1 MNKIKATSI
10 VALILIVLLSGLLSL
25 AFLLN
30 RTIKEKNRLND
41 NQTTLLTAAKY
52 YKTSDS
58 LNAAGVDRLTLKN
71 SEFEK
76 YNADLVKTVESL
88 NLKVRRLQSVSQTG
102 TETKYIIQTAIRD
115 SLIYT
120 SSIPDT
126 IKCIKYADDWLK
138 LSGCIQNKQFS
149 GIVESKDTIVQAVH
163 RVPRKF
169 LFFKYGTKAIR
180 QEVVSKNPNSR
191 IAYTQYIEFKK

>member
-1 MNKIKATSI
+1 MKPTLNNIKN
-10 VALILIVLLSGLLSL
+10 IVLVILLMALALGSRMYAYQVREKTRLS
-25 AFLLN
+25 
-30 RTIKEKNRLND
+30 D
-41 NQTTLLTAAKY
+41 NQTTLLTAAKF

-71 SEFEK
+71 REFEK

-126 IKCIKYADDWLK
+126 LKCIKYADDWLK
-138 LSGCIQNKQFS
+138 LAGCIQNKQFS
-149 GIVESKDTIVQAVH
+149 GIIESKDTIVQAVH

-169 LFFKYGTKAIR
+169 LFFRYGTKAIR

-191 IAYTQYIEFKK
+191 IAFTKYIEFKK